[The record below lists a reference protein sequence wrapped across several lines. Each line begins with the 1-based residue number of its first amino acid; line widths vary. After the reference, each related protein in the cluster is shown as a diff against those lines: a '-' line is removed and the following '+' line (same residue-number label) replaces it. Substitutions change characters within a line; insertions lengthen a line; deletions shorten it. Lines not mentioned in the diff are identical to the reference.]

1 LTTKSA
7 ESLFKVLE
15 ERLDPEFWR
24 STAASVSVQCRLCED
39 GGKMYRVG
47 LCSWRPS
54 LREALEEFEAA
65 FDAMFE
71 SARSRLRLE
80 TMARLVYGP
89 LEAVEEKLG
98 LPKRRT

>member
-7 ESLFKVLE
+7 ESLLKALE
-15 ERLDPEFWR
+15 ERLDLEFWR
-24 STAASVSVQCRLCED
+24 SSAASVSVQCRLCED
-39 GGKMYRVG
+39 GGKVYRVG
-47 LCSWRPS
+47 LCAWRPS

-71 SARSRLRLE
+71 SATSRLRME

-89 LEAVEEKLG
+89 LEGVEEKLG
-98 LPKRRT
+98 LRKRRL